1 MPSLIR
7 ELLQAW
13 RSLLQRRT
21 YFVTCAATLALVL
34 GANAAVFAV
43 VNATMLRPLPFATRG
58 PVVQLF
64 AQPPGT
70 TSVLQRNPLQQME
83 LPRIRERARTLA
95 LVEGFYV
102 SERVITL
109 AGEPGAVQAAAVT
122 PGLLTM
128 MSASIAHGRAF
139 TANEGEPGHFVALV
153 TDRYWRDTLGASNV
167 LGTSLVIDDQPHA
180 IVGVLAPTFAV
191 PFLPA
196 QVFTPLVASPE
207 PVRAPP
213 RSVVGL
219 AELAP
224 GVSIEQARG
233 ELITISGQLAQEFPR
248 THAHWTFGAEHA
260 REWQYG
266 PMRAPLLMLLAA
278 TAFVLLIACV
288 NIANLTSAQ
297 AL

>member
-1 MPSLIR
+1 MSSLTT
-7 ELLQAW
+7 ELRQAW
-13 RSLLQRRT
+13 RSLLHRKA
-21 YFVTCAATLALVL
+21 YFVTCAATLTLVI

-43 VNATMLRPLPFATRG
+43 VNATMFRPLPFATRG

-70 TSVLQRNPLQQME
+70 SSVLQRNPLQQME
-83 LPRIRERARTLA
+83 VPRIRERARTLA
-95 LVEGFYV
+95 RLEGFYV
-102 SERVITL
+102 SERVVTR
-109 AGEPGAVQAAAVT
+109 AGEPDVVQAAAVT

-128 MSASIAHGRAF
+128 MAVPIAYGRSF
-139 TANEGEPGHFVALV
+139 EPSEGEAGHFVALV
-153 TDRYWRDTLGASNV
+153 TDRYWRDTLGSRDV
-167 LGTSLVIDDQPHA
+167 LGTSLLIDDQPHT

-233 ELITISGQLAQEFPR
+233 ELTTISGQLAQEFPQ
-248 THAHWTFGAEHA
+248 THAHWNIGAEHA
-260 REWQYG
+260 RE
-266 PMRAPLLMLLAA
+266 
-278 TAFVLLIACV
+278 
-288 NIANLTSAQ
+288 
-297 AL
+297 